1 MDIKKYNQ
9 LRKVH
14 DGVNTRSNDDHWS
27 RTALGEEE
35 YDSMPT
41 VMDKATEQRVDMEEV
56 TWNLNVEPLS
66 TAKTKVS

>member
-1 MDIKKYNQ
+1 M
-9 LRKVH
+9 
-14 DGVNTRSNDDHWS
+14 
-27 RTALGEEE
+27 GEEE
-35 YDSMPT
+35 YNSIPT